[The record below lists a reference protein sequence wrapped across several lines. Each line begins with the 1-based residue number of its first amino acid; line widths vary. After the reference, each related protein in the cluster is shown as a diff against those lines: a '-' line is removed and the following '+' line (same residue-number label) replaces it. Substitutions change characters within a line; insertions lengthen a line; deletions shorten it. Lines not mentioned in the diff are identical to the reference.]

1 MTSHLVVASL
11 LLAGGPALACEPAG
25 IGAEAHRVSGKGFVL
40 DWRAEPAALHT
51 GQFFALVVSVCERDG
66 GDIAA
71 LKVDATR
78 PAHKHGMN
86 YVPTI
91 ARDGSGRFRAA
102 GLLLHMAGR
111 WEFAFDVSSSGG
123 REAPRNHVDALYAD
137 GGGRG

>member
-11 LLAGGPALACEPAG
+11 LLAGGSVLACEPAR
-25 IGAEAHRVSGKGFVL
+25 IGAETHRVSGKGFVL

-51 GQFFALVVSVCERDG
+51 GQFFALVVSVCERGG

-71 LKVDATR
+71 LKVDATM

-91 ARDGSGRFRAA
+91 VSDGSGRFRAG

-111 WEFAFDVSSSGG
+111 WEFAFDVSSSGR
-123 REAPRNHVDALYAD
+123 RETLRADVDVL
-137 GGGRG
+137 